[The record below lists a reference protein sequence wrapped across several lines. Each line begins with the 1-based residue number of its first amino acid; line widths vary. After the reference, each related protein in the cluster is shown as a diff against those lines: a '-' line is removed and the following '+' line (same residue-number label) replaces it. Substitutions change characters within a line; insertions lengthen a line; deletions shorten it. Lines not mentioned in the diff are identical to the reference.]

1 MLKKSLSIQ
10 GQKKL
15 IQNIPLNRLSNANE
29 QAEVIYFLS
38 SKKSSYVNGAI
49 IDVNGGQL

>member
-1 MLKKSLSIQ
+1 MLRKSLSAK

-15 IQNIPLNRLSNANE
+15 IQNIPLKRLSTANE

-38 SKKSSYVNGAI
+38 SKKSSYINGAI